1 MTASNYDGLLC
12 TIILKDGEWRRD
24 DWQSRVGREMSSD
37 AASYNAVTWL
47 LDRNVAE
54 GRGDKLAFTDTVS
67 ELNYGALQSQSRRL
81 ANLLRRLGVRREERV
96 AMIMLDTVDF
106 PVVFLGAIRAG
117 VVPVPLNTLLTA
129 EQYAYVLADCRARVL
144 FVSEALLPVVQDL
157 VGRMPDLDHVVVAGG
172 DAHGH
177 KLLAGEVARES
188 DAFETAATHAEE
200 PAFWLYS
207 SGSTGMPKG
216 VRHLHASLAATAE
229 TYARQVLGIREDDV
243 GLSAAKLFFAYGLG
257 NALTFPM
264 SVGATTVLNS
274 ERPTPA
280 RMFTLLQRYDP
291 SIFFGVPTL
300 FSAMLNDPELKHAT
314 AGTKLRIC
322 TSAGEA
328 LPESVGEA
336 WKARFGVDILD
347 GVGSTE
353 LLHIFLS
360 NAPGDI
366 KYGSS
371 GRPVPGYKVRLV
383 NEAGADVADGDVGE
397 LLVDAPSAGE
407 GYWNQRS
414 KSRQTFEG
422 HWTRTGDKYVR
433 DADGRY
439 TFCGRAD
446 DMFKVSGIW
455 VSPFEVESALIT
467 HPAVLEAAVVP
478 DADAEGLLKP
488 RAFVVLRN
496 GAADDALF
504 EALKEHVKQKVGPW
518 KYPRWIEVVEQL
530 PKTATGKIQRFKLR
544 ESTAP

>member
-1 MTASNYDGLLC
+1 MS
-12 TIILKDGEWRRD
+12 
-24 DWQSRVGREMSSD
+24 EMSG
-37 AASYNAVTWL
+37 SYNAVTWL
-47 LDRNVAE
+47 LDRNVEE
-54 GRGDKLAFTDTVS
+54 GRANKLAFTDTLS
-67 ELNYGALQSQSRRL
+67 ELTYGELQAQSCRV

-106 PVVFLGAIRAG
+106 PAVFLGAIRAG
-117 VVPVPLNTLLTA
+117 IVPVPLNTLLTSD
-129 EQYAYVLADCRARVL
+129 QYAYVLADCRARVL
-144 FVSEALLPVVQDL
+144 FISEALLPVVKDML
-157 VGRMPDLDHVVVAGG
+157 GRMPDLEHVIVAGK
-172 DAHGH
+172 DAHDY
-177 KLLAGEVARES
+177 KRLS
-188 DAFETAATHAEE
+188 DELKDENNSFATAATHADE

-216 VRHLHASLAATAE
+216 VRHLHSNLAATAE
-229 TYARQVLGIREDDV
+229 TYAKQVLGIREDDI

-280 RMFTLLQRYDP
+280 TMFGLMNKYHP

-300 FSAMLNDPELKHAT
+300 FSAMLNDETLKHER
-314 AGTKLRIC
+314 GGSRLRVC

-328 LPESVGEA
+328 LPESVGNS
-336 WKARFGVDILD
+336 WKSRFGVDILD

-366 KYGSS
+366 KYGTS

-383 NEAGADVADGDVGE
+383 NEAGVDVPDGEVGE

-414 KSRQTFEG
+414 KSRRTFEG
-422 HWTRTGDKYVR
+422 HWTRTGDKYIR

-439 TFCGRAD
+439 TFCGRSD

-478 DADAEGLLKP
+478 EADAEGLLKP
-488 RAFVVLRN
+488 KAFVVLRADADTN
-496 GAADDALF
+496 GLH
-504 EALKEHVKQKVGPW
+504 EALKEHVKQKIGPW
-518 KYPRWIEVVEQL
+518 KYPRWIDVVESL

-544 ESTAP
+544 DADR

>member
-1 MTASNYDGLLC
+1 MT
-12 TIILKDGEWRRD
+12 
-24 DWQSRVGREMSSD
+24 
-37 AASYNAVTWL
+37 YNAVTWL
-47 LDRNVAE
+47 LDRNVDE
-54 GRGDKLAFTDTVS
+54 GRGDKIVFDDTVS
-67 ELNYGALQSQSRRL
+67 QLTYGQLQQQTRRL
-81 ANLLRRLGVRREERV
+81 GNMLRRLGVRREERV

-106 PVVFLGAIRAG
+106 PIVFLGAIRAG

-129 EQYAYVLADCRARVL
+129 EQYGYILGDCRARVL
-144 FVSEALLPVVQDL
+144 FVSEALLPIVADII
-157 VGRMPDLDHVVVAGG
+157 GRMPDLEHVVVSGK
-172 DAHGH
+172 DARGH
-177 KLLAGEVARES
+177 SKLSDELAGES
-188 DAFETAATHAEE
+188 DAFATAATHADE

-216 VRHLHASLAATAE
+216 VRHPHSNLAATAE

-280 RMFTLLQRYDP
+280 TMFALLNRYHP

-300 FSAMLNDPELKHAT
+300 FAAMLNDAT
-314 AGTKLRIC
+314 TREQRGGDRLRIC

-328 LPESVGEA
+328 LPESVGNA
-336 WKARFGVDILD
+336 WKSRFGVDILD

-366 KYGSS
+366 KYGTS

-383 NEAGADVADGDVGE
+383 GESGAEVADGEVGE

-407 GYWNQRS
+407 SYWNQRA
-414 KSRQTFEG
+414 KSRATFEG
-422 HWTRTGDKYVR
+422 AWTRTGDKYVR
-433 DADGRY
+433 DSEGRY

-478 DADAEGLLKP
+478 EADPEGLLKP
-488 RAFVVLRN
+488 KAFVVLRPETTTD
-496 GAADDALF
+496 GLH
-504 EALKEHVKQKVGPW
+504 EALKEHVKQKIGPW
-518 KYPRWIEVVEQL
+518 KYPRWIDVVESL

-544 ESTAP
+544 DTAS

>member
-1 MTASNYDGLLC
+1 MLGLEGGGMTDTSG
-12 TIILKDGEWRRD
+12 
-24 DWQSRVGREMSSD
+24 
-37 AASYNAVTWL
+37 SYNAVTWL
-47 LDRNVAE
+47 LDRNVDE
-54 GRGDKLAFTDTVS
+54 GRARKVVFTDTAS
-67 ELNYGALQSQSRRL
+67 ELTYGDLQTQSCRV

-96 AMIMLDTVDF
+96 AMIMLDTTDF
-106 PVVFLGAIRAG
+106 PAVFLGAIRAG
-117 VVPVPLNTLLTA
+117 IVPVPLNTLLTSD
-129 EQYAYVLADCRARVL
+129 QYAYVLADCRARVL
-144 FVSEALLPVVQDL
+144 FVSEALLPVVKDM
-157 VGRMPDLDHVVVAGG
+157 VGRMSDLDHVVVSGNN
-172 DAHGH
+172 AHGYK
-177 KLLAGEVARES
+177 KLSDELKGESVTFA
-188 DAFETAATHAEE
+188 TAATHADE

-216 VRHLHASLAATAE
+216 VRHLHSSLAATAE
-229 TYARQVLGIREDDV
+229 TYAGQVLGIREDDV
-243 GLSAAKLFFAYGLG
+243 CLSAAKLFFAYGLG

-280 RMFTLLQRYDP
+280 TMFALMNRYNP

-300 FSAMLNDPELKHAT
+300 FSAMLNDEALKHERG
-314 AGTKLRIC
+314 GTRLRIC

-328 LPESVGEA
+328 LPESVGNA

-366 KYGSS
+366 KYGTS
-371 GRPVPGYKVRLV
+371 GRPVPGYRVRLV
-383 NEAGADVADGDVGE
+383 NEAGADVPDGEVGE

-414 KSRQTFEG
+414 KTRRTFEG
-422 HWTRTGDKYVR
+422 HWTRTGDKYTR

-439 TFCGRAD
+439 TFCGRSD

-467 HPAVLEAAVVP
+467 HPSVLEAAVVP
-478 DADAEGLLKP
+478 EADPEGLLKP
-488 RAFVVLRN
+488 KAFVVLR
-496 GAADDALF
+496 ADAKTDGLQ
-504 EALKEHVKQKVGPW
+504 EALKEHVKQKIGVW
-518 KYPRWIEVVEQL
+518 KYPRWIEVVDAL

-544 ESTAP
+544 EDHK

>member
-1 MTASNYDGLLC
+1 MTEG
-12 TIILKDGEWRRD
+12 
-24 DWQSRVGREMSSD
+24 
-37 AASYNAVTWL
+37 SYNAVTWL
-47 LDRNVAE
+47 LDRNVEE
-54 GRGDKLAFTDTVS
+54 GRGSKLAFDDTVS
-67 ELNYGALQSQSRRL
+67 RLTYAELQQQTSRA
-81 ANLLRRLGVRREERV
+81 ANMLRRLGVRREERV

-117 VVPVPLNTLLTA
+117 IVPVPLNTLLTSD
-129 EQYAYVLADCRARVL
+129 QYAYILADCRARVL
-144 FVSEALLPVVQDL
+144 FVSEALYPVIKDV
-157 VGRMPDLDHVVVAGG
+157 VGRMPDLEHVVVSGTKQN
-172 DAHGH
+172 GH
-177 KLLAGEVARES
+177 KQLAEEIAGES
-188 DAFETAATHAEE
+188 DQFTTAATHPDE

-216 VRHLHASLAATAE
+216 VRHIHSNLQATAD
-229 TYARQVLGIREDDV
+229 TYAKQVLGIRESDV
-243 GLSAAKLFFAYGLG
+243 CLSAAKLFFAYGLG

-264 SVGATTVLNS
+264 SVGATVVLNS

-280 RMFTLLQRYDP
+280 RMFDLMNRYNP
-291 SIFFGVPTL
+291 SIFYGVPTL
-300 FSAMLNDPELKHAT
+300 FAAMLNDETMKSER
-314 AGTKLRIC
+314 GGKSLRIC

-328 LPESVGEA
+328 LPESVGNS

-371 GRPVPGYKVRLV
+371 GKPVPGYAVRLV
-383 NEAGADVADGDVGE
+383 NEAGQDVADGEVGE

-407 GYWNQRS
+407 GYWNQRH
-414 KSRQTFEG
+414 KSRRTFEG
-422 HWTRTGDKYVR
+422 PWTRTGDKYVR
-433 DADGRY
+433 DSEGRY

-478 DADAEGLLKP
+478 EADPEGLLKP
-488 RAFVVLRN
+488 KAFVVLRP
-496 GAADDALF
+496 GATATGLQ
-504 EALKEHVKQKVGPW
+504 EMLKDHVKQKIGPW
-518 KYPRWIEVVEQL
+518 KYPRWIELVDSL

-544 ESTAP
+544 DGAN

>member
-1 MTASNYDGLLC
+1 
-12 TIILKDGEWRRD
+12 
-24 DWQSRVGREMSSD
+24 MSSTG
-37 AASYNAVTWL
+37 SYNAVTWL
-47 LDRNVAE
+47 LDRNVDE

-67 ELNYGALQSQSRRL
+67 ELTYGELQKQSHRL
-81 ANLLRRLGVRREERV
+81 ANLLCGLGVHREQRV
-96 AMIMLDTVDF
+96 AMIMLDTTDF
-106 PVVFLGAIRAG
+106 PIVFLGAMRAG
-117 VVPVPLNTLLTA
+117 VVPIPLNTLLTA
-129 EQYAYVLADCRARVL
+129 DQYAYVLADCRARVL
-144 FVSEALLPVVQDL
+144 FISEALLPVVKDIIERL
-157 VGRMPDLDHVVVAGG
+157 PDLAHVIVAG
-172 DAHGH
+172 ANAQGH
-177 KLLAGEVARES
+177 KKLSDEIAGES
-188 DAFETAATHAEE
+188 DSFATVATHSDE

-216 VRHLHASLAATAE
+216 VRHLHSNLAATAD
-229 TYARQVLGIREDDV
+229 TYAKQVLGIREDDI

-280 RMFTLLQRYDP
+280 LMFALMNRYNP

-300 FSAMLNDPELKHAT
+300 FAAMLNDETQKQMR
-314 AGTKLRIC
+314 GGSRLRVC

-328 LPESVGEA
+328 LPESVGNG
-336 WKARFGVDILD
+336 WKQRFGVDILD

-360 NAPGDI
+360 NALGDI

-383 NEAGADVADGDVGE
+383 NDAGSDVADGEVGE

-414 KSRQTFEG
+414 KSRHTFQG
-422 HWTRTGDKYVR
+422 HWTRTGDKYIR
-433 DADGRY
+433 DADGRF
-439 TFCGRAD
+439 TFCGRSD

-478 DADAEGLLKP
+478 EADREGLLKP
-488 RAFVVLRN
+488 KAFVVLR
-496 GAADDALF
+496 ADAKSEGLH
-504 EALKEHVKQKVGPW
+504 EALKEHVKAKIGPW
-518 KYPRWIEVVEQL
+518 KYPRWIDVVDSL

-544 ESTAP
+544 DGA

>member
-1 MTASNYDGLLC
+1 MN
-12 TIILKDGEWRRD
+12 
-24 DWQSRVGREMSSD
+24 
-37 AASYNAVTWL
+37 SYNAVTYL
-47 LDRNVAE
+47 LDRNIDE
-54 GRGDKLAFTDTVS
+54 GRANKLAYTDSVS
-67 ELNYGALQSQSRRL
+67 ELTYGDLRKQSCRG
-81 ANLLRRLGVRREERV
+81 ANMLRRLGVRREERV

-106 PVVFLGAIRAG
+106 PAVFLGAMRAG
-117 VVPVPLNTLLTA
+117 IVPVPLNTLLTSD
-129 EQYAYVLADCRARVL
+129 QYAYVLADCRARVL
-144 FVSEALLPVVQDL
+144 FVSEALYATVKDI
-157 VGRMPDLDHVVVAGG
+157 VGRMNDLECVVVSGQNAF
-172 DAHGH
+172 GH
-177 KLLAGEVARES
+177 KLLSEELKNEP
-188 DAFETAATHAEE
+188 DTFTTAATHPDE

-216 VRHLHASLAATAE
+216 VRHLHANLAATAE
-229 TYARQVLGIREDDV
+229 TYASQVLGIREDDV
-243 GLSAAKLFFAYGLG
+243 CLSAAKLFFAYGLG

-264 SVGATTVLNS
+264 SVGATTILNP

-280 RMFTLLQRYDP
+280 VMFALMNKYNP
-291 SIFFGVPTL
+291 SIFYGVPTL
-300 FSAMLNDPELKHAT
+300 FAAMLNDEQLKAERGG
-314 AGTKLRIC
+314 ARLRVC

-328 LPESVGEA
+328 LPESVGNA
-336 WKARFGVDILD
+336 WKARFKVDILD

-383 NEAGADVADGDVGE
+383 NEAGSDVPDGEVGE

-414 KSRQTFEG
+414 KSRRTFEG

-439 TFCGRAD
+439 TFCGRSD

-478 DADAEGLLKP
+478 EADDEGLLKP
-488 RAFVVLRN
+488 KAFVVLR
-496 GAADDALF
+496 ADAKKDGLD
-504 EALKEHVKQKVGPW
+504 EVLKEHVKQKIGVW
-518 KYPRWIEVVEQL
+518 KYPRWIETVETL

-544 ESTAP
+544 DGDK

>member
-1 MTASNYDGLLC
+1 MLGL
-12 TIILKDGEWRRD
+12 E
-24 DWQSRVGREMSSD
+24 GRGMSGS
-37 AASYNAVTWL
+37 SYNAVTWL
-47 LDRNVAE
+47 LDRNVE
-54 GRGDKLAFTDTVS
+54 QGRGEKLAFTDTVS
-67 ELNYGALQSQSRRL
+67 ELTYGDLQKRSCRV
-81 ANLLRRLGVRREERV
+81 ANMLRHLGVRREERV
-96 AMIMLDTVDF
+96 AMIMLDTTDF
-106 PVVFLGAIRAG
+106 PAVFLGAIRASI
-117 VVPVPLNTLLTA
+117 VPWALNTLLTA
-129 EQYAYVLADCRARVL
+129 DQYAYVLADCRARVL
-144 FVSEALLPVVQDL
+144 FVSETLLPVVKDII
-157 VGRMPDLDHVVVAGG
+157 GRMPDLEHLVVSRK

-177 KLLAGEVARES
+177 KRLADEFARES
-188 DAFETAATHAEE
+188 DSFATAATHPDE

-216 VRHLHASLAATAE
+216 VRHLHSSLAATAE
-229 TYARQVLGIREDDV
+229 TYAKQVLGIREDDV

-280 RMFTLLQRYDP
+280 RMFALMRQYDP

-300 FSAMLNDPELKHAT
+300 FAAMLNDESHKSEPRFAR
-314 AGTKLRIC
+314 LRLC

-328 LPESVGEA
+328 LPESVGNN
-336 WKARFGVDILD
+336 WKNRFGVDILD

-371 GRPVPGYKVRLV
+371 GRPVPGYRVRLV
-383 NEAGADVADGDVGE
+383 NEAGIDVADGEVGE

-422 HWTRTGDKYVR
+422 HWTRTGDKYIR

-439 TFCGRAD
+439 TFCGRSD

-478 DADAEGLLKP
+478 EADPEGLLKP
-488 RAFVVLRN
+488 KAFVVLR
-496 GAADDALF
+496 GDTKTDGLR
-504 EALKEHVKQKVGPW
+504 EALKEHVKQKIGPW
-518 KYPRWIEVVEQL
+518 KYPRWIDVVESL

-544 ESTAP
+544 DGAP

>member
-1 MTASNYDGLLC
+1 VSGTSG
-12 TIILKDGEWRRD
+12 
-24 DWQSRVGREMSSD
+24 
-37 AASYNAVTWL
+37 SYNAVTWL
-47 LDRNVAE
+47 LDRNVDQ
-54 GRGDKLAFTDTVS
+54 GRGGKLAFTDTVS
-67 ELNYGALQSQSRRL
+67 ELTYGDLQIKTRRL

-117 VVPVPLNTLLTA
+117 VVPVPLNTLLTSD
-129 EQYAYVLADCRARVL
+129 QYAYVLADCRARVL
-144 FVSEALLPVVQDL
+144 FISQALLPVVKDM
-157 VGRMPDLDHVVVAGG
+157 VGRMPDLEHVVVSGN

-177 KLLAGEVARES
+177 KNFADELARES
-188 DAFETAATHAEE
+188 DAFATAATHADE

-216 VRHLHASLAATAE
+216 VRHLHSNLEATAE

-243 GLSAAKLFFAYGLG
+243 CLSAAKLFFAYGLG

-274 ERPTPA
+274 ERPTPPL
-280 RMFTLLQRYDP
+280 MFSLMNKYHPT
-291 SIFFGVPTL
+291 IFFGVPTL
-300 FSAMLNDPELKHAT
+300 FSAMLNDETLKQERC
-314 AGTKLRIC
+314 GSRLRIC

-328 LPESVGEA
+328 LPESVGNS

-366 KYGSS
+366 KYGTS

-383 NEAGADVADGDVGE
+383 NEAGTEVADGEVGE

-414 KSRQTFEG
+414 KSRMTFEG

-439 TFCGRAD
+439 TFCGRSD

-478 DADAEGLLKP
+478 QPDPEGLLKP
-488 RAFVVLRN
+488 KAFVVLRSDCATSGLN
-496 GAADDALF
+496 
-504 EALKEHVKQKVGPW
+504 EALKEHVKQKIGPW
-518 KYPRWIEVVEQL
+518 KYPRWIDVVDAL

-544 ESTAP
+544 DGDAAKP

>member
-1 MTASNYDGLLC
+1 
-12 TIILKDGEWRRD
+12 
-24 DWQSRVGREMSSD
+24 MSAD
-37 AASYNAVTWL
+37 SYNAVSWL
-47 LDRNVAE
+47 LDRNVEQGRAE
-54 GRGDKLAFTDTVS
+54 KLAFTDTAS
-67 ELNYGALQSQSRRL
+67 ELTYGALQKQSRRL
-81 ANLLRRLGVRREERV
+81 ANLLRRLGARREERV

-117 VVPVPLNTLLTA
+117 VVPVPLNTLLTSD
-129 EQYAYVLADCRARVL
+129 QYAYVLADCRARVL
-144 FVSEALLPVVQDL
+144 FISEALLPVVKDML
-157 VGRMPDLDHVVVAGG
+157 GRLPDLEHVVVSGKE
-172 DAHGH
+172 AHGY
-177 KLLAGEVARES
+177 KKFSDEIARES
-188 DAFETAATHAEE
+188 DSFETAATHPDE

-216 VRHLHASLAATAE
+216 VRHLHSSLAATAG
-229 TYARQVLGIREDDV
+229 TYAKQVLGIREDDV

-264 SVGATTVLNS
+264 SVGATTVLNA

-280 RMFTLLQRYDP
+280 VMFALMNKYHP

-300 FSAMLNDPELKHAT
+300 FSAMLNDEGLKSERC
-314 AGTKLRIC
+314 GSRLRVC

-328 LPESVGEA
+328 LPESVGNA
-336 WKARFGVDILD
+336 WKSRFGVDILD

-366 KYGSS
+366 KYGTS
-371 GRPVPGYKVRLV
+371 GRPVPGYSVRLV
-383 NEAGADVADGDVGE
+383 NDAGTEVPDGEVGE

-414 KSRQTFEG
+414 KSRRTFEG

-439 TFCGRAD
+439 TFCGRSD

-478 DADAEGLLKP
+478 EADPEGLLKP
-488 RAFVVLRN
+488 KAFVVLR
-496 GAADDALF
+496 ADANTAGLH
-504 EALKEHVKQKVGPW
+504 EALKEHVKQKIGPW
-518 KYPRWIEVVEQL
+518 KYPRWIDVVDSL

-544 ESTAP
+544 DNK